1 MKLPSL
7 LRDHLL
13 DGQIPWLTQNPDRLS
28 ISVEKGRV
36 LWRSGSLS
44 HRQSYDLV
52 VELDELPEDLDP
64 SLILTRL
71 IAFFEAHQDP
81 LPAGST
87 PLSFDVFPLSNHSTT
102 VVFNLEIEETIVVG
116 QDGSIDVC
124 EYRP

>member
-36 LWRSGSLS
+36 LWRTGSLS

-71 IAFFEAHQDP
+71 IAFFDAHQDP
-81 LPAGST
+81 QPTGGH
-87 PLSFDVFPLSNHSTT
+87 PLTFEVFPLSNSTT
-102 VVFNLEIEETIVVG
+102 TAVFTLALDETVVVSADG
-116 QDGSIDVC
+116 QIDVC
-124 EYRP
+124 PT